1 MLTFDLA
8 RETPFDDEELV
19 KPKMSTLSHPNIRY
33 VTCTQAAELEASTT
47 LPWPAATHDNGRR
60 SMSTSTASSTSSL
73 KKPIV
78 VPRKVSDSLQAKGF
92 EVDDTG
98 TVRWA
103 PNSFAHPRKWPL
115 VRKIYDTTVITILE
129 FVVTLVSNTG
139 SSVAPLAA
147 DELGVSR
154 EWSLFVFTTLYL
166 LGQAFGG
173 LLFSP
178 IAESFGGRT
187 IYLTSTFAYSL
198 FCVAIVTWP
207 TLPVVVVGRFMT
219 GLLSAIPAVVAAGSL
234 ENMWDIRTRTL
245 VIHTWI
251 AGAVLGM
258 CCGPPV
264 ATYIGTSNL
273 RW

>member
-1 MLTFDLA
+1 
-8 RETPFDDEELV
+8 
-19 KPKMSTLSHPNIRY
+19 
-33 VTCTQAAELEASTT
+33 
-47 LPWPAATHDNGRR
+47 
-60 SMSTSTASSTSSL
+60 MSTSTSSL
-73 KKPIV
+73 TNSLKAPIA
-78 VPRKVSDSLQAKGF
+78 VPRKVSDALEAKGF
-92 EVDDTG
+92 AVDDTG

-103 PNSFAHPRKWPL
+103 PDSFAHPRRWPL
-115 VRKIYDTTVITILE
+115 ARKIYDTAVITILE

-139 SSVAPLAA
+139 SSIAPLAA
-147 DELGVSR
+147 DELGISR

-187 IYLTSTFAYSL
+187 IYLSSTFGYSL
-198 FCVAIVTWP
+198 LCVAIVTWP
-207 TLPVVVVGRFMT
+207 TLPVIVVGRFTT

-258 CCGPPV
+258 CCGPPL
-264 ATYIGTSNL
+264 ATYVGTSSL
-273 RW
+273 RWYVEMPPELIR